1 MEIDN
6 HAEEGE
12 IVDVGAPQLVP
23 VKNLAQV
30 EQVKKRQ
37 RKKERKPRRKLYFF

>member
-6 HAEEGE
+6 NAEEGE
-12 IVDVGAPQLVP
+12 IVDVAPQLVP

-37 RKKERKPRRKLYFF
+37 RKKERKPRRKLYFL